1 MNYTDNELKQLLA
14 KMLPED
20 VFFTADGIDFN
31 WSNASE
37 NCPKER
43 RGCNVFDTE
52 LLFLCSLAR
61 KRHEL
66 KSSLT
71 ADATWQEQVQE
82 LLTETGELYRTT
94 ALAETKGVSS

>member
-1 MNYTDNELKQLLA
+1 MNHTDDQLKTILA

-43 RGCNVFDTE
+43 RGCNVLDTE
-52 LLFLCSLAR
+52 LLHLCQLIER
-61 KRHEL
+61 NH
-66 KSSLT
+66 LT
-71 ADATWQEQVQE
+71 ADEHQAFAKLVKVSDTWQQ
-82 LLTETGELYRTT
+82 RTR
-94 ALAETKGVSS
+94 ALAQVKGVTL